1 MNQLVANNS
10 GQQLIWLTFNSTDL
24 PSQMTKQLS
33 CSCLY
38 KTSIL
43 LFNVPCKTQI
53 VLMVWILAGRFH
65 PYITEKQAQQ
75 WKGNRCNLEES
86 VKYVPLDKL
95 NETNIYTTLHCTR
108 NEYIK
113 RFTET
118 QIIRKKKKKA
128 EVFKLRGK
136 KNQAKRKLMVR
147 WPK

>member
-1 MNQLVANNS
+1 MNQLVADNS

-53 VLMVWILAGRFH
+53 ILMVWILAGRFH
-65 PYITEKQAQQ
+65 SYITEKQAQQ

-86 VKYVPLDKL
+86 VKYVPFYRL

-108 NEYIK
+108 KEYIK

-118 QIIRKKKKKA
+118 QIILKKKKRQKFLSC
-128 EVFKLRGK
+128 EEK
-136 KNQAKRKLMVR
+136 KNQAKRNLMVR